1 MSTDKLTAVVL
12 TLFLLLSISFTLPP
26 ADIYPFK
33 EANFTH
39 GSLLQGNFTTYFFK
53 ETNSPIYVI
62 GLEDHAHV
70 RIFKGELCV
79 VEDIIRFAELR
90 AFNIGRGGISVYSNS
105 CILIL
110 PSLNG
115 SCWFPSIS
123 GFYAGRKFIITPTVY
138 GKSSI
143 TLLAIAFENS
153 IVKIYDA
160 ESGEMILE
168 THVNSLFYKIIDS
181 YPGGKLKP
189 GKTYIIESSGD
200 ILIGCVGDSC
210 YNYAIS
216 PRGKFIDT
224 LLYGLALSSPP
235 LKLSGFEIYSL
246 YDDTVVEVRDL
257 MSGSRWVIELD
268 KLSDYVIYDKSI
280 NGHLLKFKSNKP
292 IVAIVFASSNN
303 FLSGMTY
310 IGSNAVGKRFL
321 FKLHN
326 EESKAIIH
334 TENCTWIKV
343 NGEICTIHRK
353 YIALNGTGLYY
364 IEAPRK
370 VSIQIF
376 DGKTPF
382 DAGVITA
389 SPSDVIPATIV
400 DDNVWNILCEEDEMS
415 NVIQECKAYD
425 INILFTAFNQ
435 DFVKVVDRNGF
446 RFSLIARENGIRLVA
461 CTPFHIQYN
470 WSKYCSQFSHNETL
484 IRWLESITEVNNIV
498 PTRSF
503 TGVLLWIELDS
514 LFEENTGYYE
524 QYSAYIELLNLIKEV
539 KSICEMAELELFVT
553 CSSKVLENNVP
564 VEIEGVKCPFLQYL
578 ANLTDY
584 ILLLERTD
592 NPMKIVSDIQRIS
605 RLISSSSCKL
615 LVSLNAR
622 ESSLLNE
629 TLHDE
634 GVQAIFATFDILS
647 SFFSKDPVF
656 YGIVIENFK
665 SLREA
670 NTSAYVDIVTSHAPT
685 LLYDSLE
692 SMYPQAPFAPNIE
705 TVYFYIVNYDRFYV
719 IEYWLYY
726 SKDTFNVS
734 GLAHE
739 HDVEFIFLWV
749 DKVTF
754 KIAYLASSYYNWVK
768 LYKAPQNLSL
778 YVDLGSHSMAANMN
792 QLLKCNGAGRKLELS
807 DLKFL
812 PLQCLLVNLTAYIY
826 DFNYLKSEI
835 GVPFVKHPWA
845 FSFTQFPLIER
856 IEKLNASLNEI
867 FHNIATIEVE
877 FEIQS
882 ILDITLSMDNN
893 VMIISDINDTL
904 IEGNMIY
911 SNRRL
916 LITYPSDSI
925 KITIRSLEGQSISFS
940 LVYQSYNLTRKLIV
954 KDIAFKQRWMI
965 SIEFNI
971 KDLYRK
977 DRVFKLMFDTNGD
990 WKADFSLVEDYILD
1004 REEFLSLLYWMR
1016 NAMFVTLI
1024 TIIVILSVVAATLT
1038 LRYLKTRR
1046 ILAAFKQCP
1055 VCGEPL
1061 VHLKFRGKLYC
1072 PKCNK
1077 YYDTRHISG
1086 RGAHIDHKKQA
1097 PP

>member
-1 MSTDKLTAVVL
+1 MSIDKLTAVIL
-12 TLFLLLSISFTLPP
+12 PLLLLFSLPFTLPQ
-26 ADIYPFK
+26 ADIYLF
-33 EANFTH
+33 ENANLSH
-39 GSLLQGNFTTYFFK
+39 GKLLQGKFSTYFLK
-53 ETNSPIYVI
+53 ETDSPIYVI
-62 GLEDHAHV
+62 GLENYAHV
-70 RIFKGELCV
+70 RIFKGDLCV
-79 VEDIIRFAELR
+79 VEDIIKFAELR
-90 AFNIGRGGISVYSNS
+90 AFNIGKGSFSVYSNS
-105 CILIL
+105 CIFIL

-123 GFYAGRKFIITPTVY
+123 GFYAGRRFIITPTIY

-160 ESGEMILE
+160 KSKEMILE
-168 THVNSLFYKIIDS
+168 TYVNALFYKIIDS

-224 LLYGLALSSPP
+224 LLYGFALSSPP
-235 LKLSGFEIYSL
+235 FTLSGFEIYSL

-257 MSGSRWVIELD
+257 MSGSRWTIELD
-268 KLSDYVIYDKSI
+268 KLSDYIVYDKSI

-292 IVAIVFASSNN
+292 VVAIVFASSND
-303 FLSGMTY
+303 FLSGMAY
-310 IGSNAVGKRFL
+310 LGSNAVGKRFL

-326 EESKAIIH
+326 EESKAIVY
-334 TENCTWIKV
+334 TENCSWIKV
-343 NGEICTIHRK
+343 NGETYTTHGK
-353 YIALNGTGLYY
+353 YVTLNGTGLYY

-376 DGKTPF
+376 DGKIPF
-382 DAGVITA
+382 DAGVITV
-389 SPSDVIPATIV
+389 SPSNVIPATII
-400 DDNVWNILCEEDEMS
+400 DDNVWNILCEENEMS
-415 NVIQECKAYD
+415 NVIQECKAYG

-446 RFSLIARENGIRLVA
+446 KFSLIARENGIRLVA

-470 WSKYCSQFSHNETL
+470 WSKYCSQISHNETL
-484 IRWLESITEVNNIV
+484 TRWLESITEINNMV

-503 TGVLLWIELDS
+503 TGVLIWTELDN
-514 LFEENTGYYE
+514 LLEEYTEYHKEHN
-524 QYSAYIELLNLIKEV
+524 AYIELLNLVKEV
-539 KSICEMAELELFVT
+539 KSMCEKAELELFVT

-564 VEIEGVKCPFLQYL
+564 VEIEGVKYPFLQYL

-592 NPMKIVSDIQRIS
+592 NPIKIVSDIQRIS
-605 RLISSSSCKL
+605 MLISSSPCKL

-622 ESSLLNE
+622 ESTVLNE

-634 GVQAIFATFDILS
+634 GVQAILATFSTLA
-647 SFFSKDPVF
+647 SFFSKNPVF
-656 YGIVIENFK
+656 YGIVIENLE

-670 NTSAYVDIVTSHAPT
+670 DTPAYIDLVMSYAPT

-692 SMYPQAPFAPNIE
+692 SVYPQAPFTPNIE

-726 SKDTFNVS
+726 SEDTFNVS
-734 GLAHE
+734 SLAHE
-739 HDVEFIFLWV
+739 HDIEFIFLWV
-749 DKVTF
+749 DKVTL
-754 KIAYLASSYYNWVK
+754 KVVYLASSYYNWVK

-778 YVDLGSHSMAANMN
+778 YVDLGSHSMAADMN
-792 QLLKCNGAGRKLELS
+792 QLLKCDGAGRELKLS

-812 PLQCLLVNLTAYIY
+812 PLQCLLVNLTAYVY

-835 GVPFVKHPWA
+835 GAPFVKHPWA

-856 IEKLNASLNEI
+856 IKKLNASLNEI

-882 ILDITLSMDNN
+882 ILA
-893 VMIISDINDTL
+893 V
-904 IEGNMIY
+904 
-911 SNRRL
+911 
-916 LITYPSDSI
+916 
-925 KITIRSLEGQSISFS
+925 
-940 LVYQSYNLTRKLIV
+940 SYTH
-954 KDIAFKQRWMI
+954 
-965 SIEFNI
+965 
-971 KDLYRK
+971 
-977 DRVFKLMFDTNGD
+977 
-990 WKADFSLVEDYILD
+990 
-1004 REEFLSLLYWMR
+1004 
-1016 NAMFVTLI
+1016 
-1024 TIIVILSVVAATLT
+1024 LT
-1038 LRYLKTRR
+1038 LPTTER
-1046 ILAAFKQCP
+1046 
-1055 VCGEPL
+1055 V
-1061 VHLKFRGKLYC
+1061 
-1072 PKCNK
+1072 
-1077 YYDTRHISG
+1077 
-1086 RGAHIDHKKQA
+1086 
-1097 PP
+1097 